1 MKDFEKDIQDKYF
14 IDFEVMKKII
24 GLQNTNFSK
33 IDLIEEVK
41 HNYNEKTNDIMD
53 YYIYLHNKPK
63 KNIYNMK
70 LKNKI
75 KLKIYRLFRLVRIVR
90 RV

>member
-1 MKDFEKDIQDKYF
+1 MHLYY
-14 IDFEVMKKII
+14 IDFEVMKKTI
-24 GLQNTNFSK
+24 GKKRGEFSK
-33 IDLIEEVK
+33 IELIEEVK

>member
-41 HNYNEKTNDIMD
+41 HNYNEQTNDIMD
-53 YYIYLHNKPK
+53 FYVYLQTKP
-63 KNIYNMK
+63 
-70 LKNKI
+70 KNKI
-75 KLKIYRLFRLVRIVR
+75 TKIKKIKWRKIYNLHKKILLEHL
-90 RV
+90 

>member
-24 GLQNTNFSK
+24 GLQNTNFCK

-41 HNYNEKTNDIMD
+41 HSYNEQTNDIMD
-53 YYIYLHNKPK
+53 FYVYLQKKPK
-63 KNIYNMK
+63 ITKIKKIKWRKIYNLHK
-70 LKNKI
+70 KI
-75 KLKIYRLFRLVRIVR
+75 LLERL
-90 RV
+90 